1 MKRASFVRRGSVK
14 RVHRM
19 RIKSFVFVGSGL
31 ILTALRDDYKYQEI
45 IRVRLKLDRN
55 VASLL
60 PHAEVNGEGSLKLD
74 SVTSLKSG
82 VKLALIDYAGPHLV
96 IQKVREEGILGRV
109 QATSPHYK
117 HGGPCNKTKKAG
129 A

>member
-1 MKRASFVRRGSVK
+1 M
-14 RVHRM
+14 
-19 RIKSFVFVGSGL
+19 
-31 ILTALRDDYKYQEI
+31 
-45 IRVRLKLDRN
+45 RLKLDRN

-82 VKLALIDYAGPHLV
+82 VALIDYAGPHLV
-96 IQKVREEGILGRV
+96 IQKVREEGISRRV
-109 QATSPHYK
+109 QTTTRHYK
-117 HGGPCNKTKKAG
+117 HDGTCNKTKKAG